1 MSDNKRLKGL
11 DFFRIISALLV
22 VAIHTSPF
30 ASLNENA
37 DFILTRIIARCAV
50 PFFLMVT
57 GYFSLPWYLFYKS
70 ENLRPMFHFILKS
83 LYLYTAAII
92 LYLPVNIYAGHFKN
106 ATATDI
112 LRMLIFDGT
121 FYHLWYL
128 PASVLGVIIVI
139 SLGRKLKLGGIMAI
153 CIILYFIGL
162 AGDSYYGVI
171 VEIPAVRAVYDA
183 MFSIF
188 SYTRNGIFY
197 APVFL
202 VMGAYIKQSERN
214 VNAIRR
220 KRVDNAAGFLISLL
234 LMIAEGMLLHKFNMQ
249 RHDSMYIALI
259 PCMFFLFQL
268 ILGMNIRLPN
278 TFGHHYSYH
287 IRYQMIS
294 MWIYI
299 IHPLMIIA
307 VRGIAKVTHLEKIL
321 VQNSLI
327 HYAAVCIISCLAA
340 LVLEL
345 LSRRLQ
351 VFFNNRSLYE

>member
-1 MSDNKRLKGL
+1 MSDNKRLEGL

-30 ASLNENA
+30 ASLSSSA
-37 DFILTRIIARCAV
+37 DFIFTRIIARCAV

-57 GYFSLPWYLFYKS
+57 GYFTLSRYMFYKS
-70 ENLRPMFHFILKS
+70 ANLSPMFRFILKS
-83 LYLYTAAII
+83 LYLYAVAII

-106 ATATDI
+106 AAVSDI

-139 SLGRKLKLGGIMAI
+139 SLGRKLTPGAVMAI
-153 CIILYFIGL
+153 SIILYFIGL

-183 MFSIF
+183 MFYIF

-202 VMGAYIKQSERN
+202 AMGAYIKHIIRDEK
-214 VNAIRR
+214 AKRR
-220 KRVDNAAGFLISLL
+220 KCIYNVVGFLISLF
-234 LMIAEGMLLHKFNMQ
+234 LMVVEGLVLHAYDMQ
-249 RHDSMYIALI
+249 RHDSMYISLI

-268 ILGMNIRLPN
+268 ILGINIHLPN
-278 TFGHHYSYH
+278 TFGRHHSLC
-287 IRYQMIS
+287 IRYHMIG
-294 MWIYI
+294 MRIYI

-307 VRGIAKVTHLEKIL
+307 VRGIAKITHLEKIF

-340 LVLEL
+340 LGIEL
-345 LSRRLQ
+345 LLQ
-351 VFFNNRSLYE
+351 GRSFTCIKKEEHG

>member
-1 MSDNKRLKGL
+1 MSDSKRLEVL

-22 VAIHTSPF
+22 VAIHTSPL
-30 ASLNENA
+30 ASLNDNA

-57 GYFSLPWYLFYKS
+57 GYFGLSRYLFYRS
-70 ENLRPMFHFILKS
+70 ANLKQMFRFIIKS
-83 LYLYTAAII
+83 LYLYAVAII

-106 ATATDI
+106 ATAADI

-139 SLGRKLKLGGIMAI
+139 SLGRKLKLGEIMAI

-162 AGDSYYGVI
+162 AGDSYYGV
-171 VEIPAVRAVYDA
+171 VAGIPAVSAAYET

-202 VMGAYIKQSERN
+202 VMGAYIKQNEIN

-220 KRVDNAAGFLISLL
+220 KRVDNAAGFLISLFF
-234 LMIAEGMLLHKFNMQ
+234 MITEGMLLHKFNMQ

-268 ILGMNIRLPN
+268 ILGMNNRLPN
-278 TFGHHYSYH
+278 TFIHHYSFH

-299 IHPLMIIA
+299 IHPLMIIV

-321 VQNSLI
+321 VRNSLI
-327 HYAAVCIISCLAA
+327 YYAAVCIFSCLAA

-345 LSRRLQ
+345 LSRRMQ
-351 VFFNNRSLYE
+351 VFFNNWCLYE